1 MSTFGERLKSLR
13 KDHNLTQ
20 EQFGKIF
27 FLDKSSISRYEKNSQ
42 MPENDLL
49 HKIADYLGVSID
61 YLLCRTDIKEI
72 NSAGNSS
79 EEAASASNL
88 NNRLNKKD
96 EKDVEKLLNQ
106 TIEALESQ
114 EGLMLNGEILD
125 EEDILL
131 LKQAIKN
138 GLEYAK
144 ISNKKKYT
152 PKKYR
157 KDE

>member
-1 MSTFGERLKSLR
+1 MPTFGERLKNLR
-13 KDHNLTQ
+13 KDRRLTQ

-49 HKIADYLGVSID
+49 QKIADYLGVSID

-72 NSAGNSS
+72 NSIDIPSKTAVNYNS
-79 EEAASASNL
+79 
-88 NNRLNKKD
+88 NNGLNKKD

>member
-1 MSTFGERLKSLR
+1 MPTFGERLKNLR
-13 KDHNLTQ
+13 KDRHLTQ
-20 EQFGKIF
+20 EQFGKVF
-27 FLDKSSISRYEKNSQ
+27 FLDKSSISRYEKNNQ

-49 HKIADYLGVSID
+49 QKIADYLEVSVD
-61 YLLCRTDIKEI
+61 YLLGRTDIKEV
-72 NSAGNSS
+72 NSLDNSPS
-79 EEAASASNL
+79 EIATTSNL
-88 NNRLNKKD
+88 NNGLNKKD

-114 EGLMLNGEILD
+114 EGLMLNGEILE
-125 EEDILL
+125 EEDIFL

-144 ISNKKKYT
+144 IVNKKKYT

-157 KDE
+157 DD

>member
-1 MSTFGERLKSLR
+1 MPTFGERLKNLR
-13 KDHNLTQ
+13 KERHLTQ

-27 FLDKSSISRYEKNSQ
+27 FLDKSSISRYEKNNQ

-49 HKIADYLGVSID
+49 QKIADYLEVSID
-61 YLLCRTDIKEI
+61 YLLGRTNIKEI
-72 NSAGNSS
+72 NSINKYSA
-79 EEAASASNL
+79 EAAATYNL
-88 NNRLNKKD
+88 NTGLNKKD

-106 TIEALESQ
+106 TIEVLESQ

-131 LKQAIKN
+131 LKQVIKN

-144 ISNKKKYT
+144 ISNKKKY
-152 PKKYR
+152 KKY
-157 KDE
+157 E